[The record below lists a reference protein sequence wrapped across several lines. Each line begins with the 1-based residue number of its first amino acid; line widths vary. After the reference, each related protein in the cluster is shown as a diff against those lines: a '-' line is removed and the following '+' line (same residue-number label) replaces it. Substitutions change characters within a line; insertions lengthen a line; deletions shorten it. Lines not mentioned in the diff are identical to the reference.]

1 MFLKRVETGHDEAG
15 RERLVRIERAV
26 GHVDGI
32 DRALTYRP
40 ELWGNPHREVNEKV
54 TRGPSDWTFG
64 ERELFATFV
73 SARNQCPF

>member
-1 MFLKRVETGHDEAG
+1 MFLSTVESGHDERG
-15 RERLVRIERAV
+15 RERLRRIADAV

-32 DRALTYRP
+32 DRALAYRP
-40 ELWGNPHREVNEKV
+40 ELWGDPHRLINEMV

-64 ERELFATFV
+64 ERELLATLV